1 MEEALEF
8 ESTGNRGW
16 VEQEQDVVIVL
27 DKGDGER
34 LAFYK
39 EELLPLAAFLIAA
52 YNLLNK
58 VEITLTT
65 L

>member
-8 ESTGNRGW
+8 ESIDNQGW
-16 VEQEQDVVIVL
+16 VEQDVVIVL
-27 DKGDGER
+27 NKDDNEQ

-52 YNLLNK
+52 YNRINK
-58 VEITLTT
+58 FST
-65 L
+65 